1 MLIYSGIRMGG
12 LLRIMKEIID
22 WLQHMEQLAC
32 EVYKAISDR
41 FSQDEE
47 FSSFLSRLSE
57 EESLHFHIMGSAA
70 QYLQETEKNPI
81 SAVSIDSTT
90 KDRIETPLKQLDR
103 LIGDHSLSKQDVVDY
118 IVKTEF
124 SEWNDIFLYVINTL
138 KEYSRTFQSGAAAIQ
153 EHQKGIERF
162 LEHLPADLRA
172 TEDLRRLPRI
182 WKERILIVEDDP
194 LVRDML
200 ARFLGNM
207 GSVETASN
215 GQEALDK
222 IKNHFF
228 NAVVSD
234 IEMPVMGGLELYRAA
249 TQIDPEIATRFLFCT
264 GKTRAEVEAL
274 CGENGLL
281 CLEKP
286 FRLNQLEEAV
296 RAIMDKAF

>member
-1 MLIYSGIRMGG
+1 
-12 LLRIMKEIID
+12 MKEIID

-32 EVYKAISDR
+32 EVYNAISDC

-47 FSSFLSRLSE
+47 FYSFLSRLAE

-70 QYLQETEKNPI
+70 QYLQEAEKNPV
-81 SAVSIDSTT
+81 SAVRIDSTT
-90 KDRIETPLKQLDR
+90 KDRIETPLKQLYGLAKDNS
-103 LIGDHSLSKQDVVDY
+103 ISKQEVVDY

-138 KEYSRTFQSGAAAIQ
+138 RGHSRTFQYGAAVMQ

-162 LEHLPADLRA
+162 LEYLPADLSA
-172 TEDLRRLPRI
+172 TEDVRKLPRI

-194 LVRDML
+194 PVRDVL
-200 ARFLGNM
+200 ARFLGGNL
-207 GSVETASN
+207 GSVEKASN
-215 GQEALDK
+215 GQEALEK
-222 IKNHFF
+222 IKDHFF

-249 TQIDPEIATRFLFCT
+249 TQIAPEIATRFLFCT
-264 GKTRAEVEAL
+264 GKTTAEVDAL
-274 CGENGLL
+274 CREKGLL

-286 FRLNQLEEAV
+286 FRLHRLGEAV